1 MSHLDEYTTCPV
13 GQDVNLAGF
22 RIMSHAPLNR
32 RKASSLKNGDIPTFH
47 VLGLWDIKNV
57 NRLMLLMGHGQVGQH
72 EKNASFRIVSHAKR
86 HDPTA
91 CHTRDDTNSA
101 THGLKLNVFL
111 TMLIYFE

>member
-1 MSHLDEYTTCPV
+1 MACGHQRLSADMSHLDEYTTCPV

-22 RIMSHAPLNR
+22 RIMSHAPLNQ

-72 EKNASFRIVSHAKR
+72 EKIASFRIVSHAKR
-86 HDPTA
+86 HEPNRMPHA
-91 CHTRDDTNSA
+91 R
-101 THGLKLNVFL
+101 
-111 TMLIYFE
+111 